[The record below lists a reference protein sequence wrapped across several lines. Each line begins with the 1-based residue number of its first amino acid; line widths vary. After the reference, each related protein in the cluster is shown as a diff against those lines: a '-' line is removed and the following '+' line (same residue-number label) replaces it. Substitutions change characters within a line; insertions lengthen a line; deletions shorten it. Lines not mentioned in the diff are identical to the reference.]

1 MISILEGLCPY
12 CLKPLDKNGDCS
24 IPCALGKLK
33 RDIRLKQAA
42 IDRNKSKTSDPTGK
56 KD

>member
-33 RDIRLKQAA
+33 RDIRLKQTALDNA
-42 IDRNKSKTSDPTGK
+42 NKNKVSEPSE

>member
-12 CLKPLDKNGDCS
+12 CLEPLNKNGDCS
-24 IPCALGKLK
+24 VPCTLGKLK

-42 IDRNKSKTSDPTGK
+42 IDRNKSKTSDSTGK